1 MSFFNTNKIWGI
13 YSMKNKIVRQL
24 LTMCMVASLAV
35 GTPVITW
42 ASDTK
47 TAEQKN
53 TESDTISIS
62 EKGAETSI
70 YEDKKVTIKMD
81 SAEYTL
87 DASDIVLNLSI
98 KNMYPNILTLKVQ
111 DAKVDDIQTA
121 FKWDSNDYKAGS
133 NCSSCWYIMLEDLQ
147 ETNDTDFKQLSFTMV
162 GTLNDGT
169 ELLKKE
175 IIIAREAFKSVA
187 DEDEDEEVSNSESTD
202 SNDITPEATE
212 EVKEEQ
218 ADVEVKSSD
227 TKSDSDKADSDI
239 EERLSALEENTK
251 ELEKKNEELESQYND
266 LKDENESLKKKN
278 KKLKKQVKELQASQS
293 ESNTET
299 TEQEE
304 TTPTPEAEEAE
315 VSEEATTP
323 VTEYQDATTIR
334 IVQQALNEAGYNCGT
349 PDGVAGGKTTEAI
362 TSYQTAKG
370 ITVNG
375 LVTDELLQSLGV
387 VEKVQEA
394 VKAETSKG
402 EYGSG
407 YTYDQ
412 LARNPDTYMGQKVK
426 ISGKVLQ
433 AETSSTTCYARIAMN
448 SSYDTVIFVT
458 YDASLLGYRLLEDD
472 KVTVYGT
479 SYGVYSY
486 EAVSGATI
494 TIPWINADIIEM

>member
-1 MSFFNTNKIWGI
+1 MSFLNINKIWGI

-24 LTMCMVASLAV
+24 LTMCMIASLAV

-42 ASDTK
+42 ASDTE

-53 TESDTISIS
+53 TGSDTIEVS
-62 EKGAETSI
+62 ENSPTPVIWDE
-70 YEDKKVTIKMD
+70 EDV
-81 SAEYTL
+81 
-87 DASDIVLNLSI
+87 IV
-98 KNMYPNILTLKVQ
+98 KVQ
-111 DAKVDDIQTA
+111 DTHYDDNSGNSFYQIEFMVENNSSVDVRIGGKNACVDDFQVP
-121 FKWDSNDYKAGS
+121 DYTSSSSVIAGKKGICNESIWTKDFSKAGI
-133 NCSSCWYIMLEDLQ
+133 NDFEKWELTLTLYKDNTEISS
-147 ETNDTDFKQLSFTMV
+147 K
-162 GTLNDGT
+162 TLNIA
-169 ELLKKE
+169 KE
-175 IIIAREAFKSVA
+175 VF
-187 DEDEDEEVSNSESTD
+187 EDEENASDTNDVEEKSNSEESEGIETID
-202 SNDITPEATE
+202 VNVQELQTE
-212 EVKEEQ
+212 NAELKE
-218 ADVEVKSSD
+218 
-227 TKSDSDKADSDI
+227 
-239 EERLSALEENTK
+239 
-251 ELEKKNEELESQYND
+251 KNEELESKYND

-304 TTPTPEAEEAE
+304 TTPAPEAEETE

-394 VKAETSKG
+394 VKVEASKAEYSTD
-402 EYGSG
+402 

-412 LARNPDTYMGQKVK
+412 LSRNPDTYKGKKMKFT
-426 ISGKVLQ
+426 GKVLQ
-433 AETSSTTCYARIAMN
+433 TGDAGDNMTYARIKINNNSDTIMFITYMN
-448 SSYDTVIFVT
+448 D
-458 YDASLLGYRLLEDD
+458 LLGYRLLEDD
-472 KVTVYGT
+472 NITVYGI
-479 SYGVYSY
+479 SCGIYSY
-486 EAVSGATI
+486 KSVGAGTI
-494 TIPWINADIIEM
+494 SIPWIHADIIEM